1 MGLGGAK
8 FFVVLNACYH
18 ECCTNNLDASLPFEI
33 ISQLST
39 DYFVYN
45 IK

>member
-1 MGLGGAK
+1 MGLGVQN
-8 FFVVLNACYH
+8 VVLNACYH
-18 ECCTNNLDASLPFEI
+18 ECCTNNLDTPLPFEI
-33 ISQLST
+33 ISQWST